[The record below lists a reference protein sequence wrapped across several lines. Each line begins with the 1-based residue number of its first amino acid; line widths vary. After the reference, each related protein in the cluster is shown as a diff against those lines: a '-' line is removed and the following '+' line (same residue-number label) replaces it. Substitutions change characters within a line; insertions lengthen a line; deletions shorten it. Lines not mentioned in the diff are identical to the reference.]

1 MVTDVGLT
9 VPAQPDPA
17 AGQPLDTDYAPLQG
31 AAKELAKQQLP
42 MNNVVMISVE
52 LKGLAISPQTSLPS
66 SLPHDVEQ
74 SSPYYVVGPCFVTI
88 LNIVVGMC

>member
-42 MNNVVMISVE
+42 MNNVVMVSGGQPRDAAMHIHVS
-52 LKGLAISPQTSLPS
+52 ISPQT
-66 SLPHDVEQ
+66 PHIPLWTGWQ
-74 SSPYYVVGPCFVTI
+74 T
-88 LNIVVGMC
+88 